1 MIVVTGASRGLGR
14 DICERLV
21 SKGVE
26 VIGVSR
32 TSSTSSFESLAYD
45 VSSAIQVKELAKLLR
60 NSGRKVDGLVNAAGI
75 ASMNLALTTPM
86 ETSKR
91 IVETNLLGTMYC
103 SQAIGPLLV
112 RNKGGSIIN
121 FSTIAV
127 ALALSGEAV
136 YVASKAGVEGF
147 TRAFAREMAGFNVR
161 VNCIAPGPI
170 ATDLIRGVSDTQIN
184 EILSRQI
191 LPRQFT
197 PSDVSDLVEL
207 LLDPRS
213 SSISGQVLNV
223 GGA

>member
-14 DICERLV
+14 DISERLI
-21 SKGVE
+21 SKGIE
-26 VIGVSR
+26 VLGVSR
-32 TSSTSSFESLAYD
+32 STSQAPFETLAYD
-45 VSSAIQVKELAKLLR
+45 VSSISQVKEFAKELR
-60 NSGRKVDGLVNAAGI
+60 LSGRKVDGLVNAAGI
-75 ASMNLALTTPM
+75 ASMNLALTTPL
-86 ETSKR
+86 ETSRR
-91 IVETNLLGTMYC
+91 IVETNLLGTIYC

-112 RNKGGSIIN
+112 RNKGGAVIN

-127 ALALSGEAV
+127 SLALSGEAV
-136 YVASKAGVEGF
+136 YAASKAGVEGF
-147 TRAFAREMAGFNVR
+147 TRSFAREMAGFDVR

-170 ATDLIRGVSDTQIN
+170 ATDLITGVSDKQIN
-184 EILSRQI
+184 EIVARQI
-191 LPRQFT
+191 LPRQFS

>member
-1 MIVVTGASRGLGR
+1 VIVVTGASRGLGR

>member
-1 MIVVTGASRGLGR
+1 MILVTGASRGLGR

-21 SKGVE
+21 SKGIE

-32 TSSTSSFESLAYD
+32 TSSTSSFESLTYD

-60 NSGRKVDGLVNAAGI
+60 NSGHKVEGLVNAAGI
-75 ASMNLALTTPM
+75 ASMNLALTTPL

-91 IVETNLLGTMYC
+91 IVETNLLGTIYC
-103 SQAIGPLLV
+103 SQAIGPLLI
-112 RNKGGSIIN
+112 RNGGGTVIN

-136 YVASKAGVEGF
+136 YAASKAGVEGF

-170 ATDLIRGVSDTQIN
+170 ATDLIRGVSDKQVS
-184 EILSRQI
+184 EIVSRQI

>member
-1 MIVVTGASRGLGR
+1 MIIVTGASRGLGR
-14 DICERLV
+14 DISERLV
-21 SKGVE
+21 SNGVE
-26 VIGVSR
+26 VLGVSR
-32 TSSTSSFESLAYD
+32 SPFESSFESSVCD
-45 VSSAIQVKELAKLLR
+45 VSVISQVKELAKEIR
-60 NSGRKVDGLVNAAGI
+60 TSGRKVDGLVNAAGV
-75 ASMNLALTTPM
+75 ASMNLTLTTPL

-91 IVETNLLGTMYC
+91 IVETNLLGTIYC

-112 RNKGGSIIN
+112 RSKGGSVIN

-136 YVASKAGVEGF
+136 YSASKAGVEGF
-147 TRAFAREMAGFNVR
+147 TRAFAREMAGFGVR

-170 ATDLIRGVSDTQIN
+170 ETDLIRGVSDKQKD
-184 EILSRQI
+184 EIVSRQI
-191 LPRQFT
+191 LPRKFS

-223 GGA
+223 GGV